1 MASSAPKD
9 IGLAECVALLER
21 LNHLNGRHDALLVR
35 LADLQAA
42 YTELDVSIQD
52 LSARVQE
59 LGTTEPSWPSRSS
72 LDHLGV
78 VYGRGGGSTG
88 GGDVDLLLGD
98 VDLHRRGGA
107 GQAADAG
114 QGGSGLSTGA
124 HAQSRLSQ

>member
-78 VYGRGGGSTG
+78 VYGRGGQLGGGSAG

-98 VDLHRRGGA
+98 VDLHRRGRA
-107 GQAADAG
+107 GQPADAG
-114 QGGSGLSTGA
+114 QGLYGA
-124 HAQSRLSQ
+124 